1 MKLIRIVLIA
11 SIALTVQACST
22 YTADRYSM
30 NSGNIVALKEFQ
42 GNDVSVGDFTATEP
56 GQTSASCR
64 AVGPIATPDGESFE
78 NYVRNALIAE
88 MQIAEV
94 YSENS
99 DTVITGHL
107 NRIKPNSMDGTWD
120 ISVTIASNS
129 GASFTVEELFD
140 YKTSWYGET
149 ACNQMAQA
157 LMPAVQNVITK
168 IVTHPQ
174 FNELLN

>member
-1 MKLIRIVLIA
+1 
-11 SIALTVQACST
+11 
-22 YTADRYSM
+22 M
-30 NSGNIVALKEFQ
+30 NSNNIVALKDYQ
-42 GNDVSVGDFTATEP
+42 GNDVAVGQFTATEP
-56 GQTSASCR
+56 GQTSTTCR
-64 AVGPIATPDGESFE
+64 AVGPIATPDGETFE

-94 YSENS
+94 YAESS
-99 DTVITGHL
+99 DTVITGNL

-120 ISVTIASNS
+120 ISVTVTSTS

-149 ACNQMAQA
+149 ACNQTAQA
-157 LMPAVQNVITK
+157 LMPAVQNVISK

-174 FNELLN
+174 FGELLN